1 MYVSCVLGDKLRIT
15 MSSIMRWRRREIGL
29 VIDGLL
35 STGLHERAILADR
48 RLPTD
53 DQNPIEMTD
62 GPTGDYSKSDKAL
75 SKPSKSTFSIWV
87 SDLDPGDYR
96 GSGLV
101 QRALR
106 NIQPGCRLVRLDA
119 HELDHLG
126 PLLGF

>member
-1 MYVSCVLGDKLRIT
+1 
-15 MSSIMRWRRREIGL
+15 
-29 VIDGLL
+29 
-35 STGLHERAILADR
+35 
-48 RLPTD
+48 
-53 DQNPIEMTD
+53 MTD

-106 NIQPGCRLVRLDA
+106 NIQPGSRGSFRLGA
-119 HELDHLG
+119 GKLDHLG
-126 PLLGF
+126 PLLGFVGDKLSEVGGRDDKHRCSQIGKPRFQLRIGEGTFVERSRWHCRAARETF